1 MFYAHTIYWT
11 AYYQNQRNVITHLQL
26 IAYQVAK
33 HNLSCWYWI
42 FMALIGKYVS
52 LQVPFYPSIGT
63 SFTLKTNIL
72 FQSSFRLRNF
82 QIFCLQLRFLTFLWL
97 QTQERLR
104 SQQLRQASKK
114 GFEAT
119 SRIHSSH
126 HVNTADH
133 SPLFQQNRSS
143 SRILNKK
150 PSLTSSITVCIWHWS
165 FAILKPKLGQIKQSN
180 NFGLQ
185 PVFNLEHVWAIL

>member
-26 IAYQVAK
+26 VHIRLLITS
-33 HNLSCWYWI
+33 LSCWYGI
-42 FMALIGKYVS
+42 FMAHIGKYVFI
-52 LQVPFYPSIGT
+52 QVPFYPSIGT
-63 SFTLKTNIL
+63 SFILKTNIL

-126 HVNTADH
+126 HVNIADH
-133 SPLFQQNRSS
+133 GPLFQQNSS
-143 SRILNKK
+143 SSLLLNKN
-150 PSLTSSITVCIWHWS
+150 PSLTSSVTVCLWH
-165 FAILKPKLGQIKQSN
+165 
-180 NFGLQ
+180 
-185 PVFNLEHVWAIL
+185 